1 MTLITRRSLFA
12 AAPLGFLTPG
22 MVGAASVDAEEAPQ
36 AILTCAPTLDNLFTQ
51 WKAKRL
57 EWLACEEDSL
67 EADRVWAEQIA
78 LEHAMIAIPAV
89 TARDL
94 AQKMWTYQS
103 GGIGIPLIDA
113 ELKVL
118 IDWNEGRIG

>member
-1 MTLITRRSLFA
+1 MTLMTRRSLFA

-22 MVGAASVDAEEAPQ
+22 MVGAASVDALQVIPTCVP
-36 AILTCAPTLDNLFTQ
+36 AIDSLFSQ

-94 AQKMWTYQS
+94 AQKMWAYQS
-103 GGIGIPLIDA
+103 GGISVPVIDA

-118 IDWNEGRIG
+118 IDWNGGRIG